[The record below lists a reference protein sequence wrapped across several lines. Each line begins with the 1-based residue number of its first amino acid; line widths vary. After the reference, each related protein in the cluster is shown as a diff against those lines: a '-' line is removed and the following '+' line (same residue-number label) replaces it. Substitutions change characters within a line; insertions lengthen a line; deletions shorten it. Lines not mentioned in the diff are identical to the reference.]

1 MNEEIDMMAGR
12 FLRLSDCV
20 KVYKNPSFSPRPPT
34 MQIPE
39 GFKDDVIAGMIKVD
53 LSRKYNIG
61 EKSAGRL
68 YEEAIEEHLSK
79 TGNNEAELRARLKAK
94 HSERKSELAVEGNK
108 KRGNDERYKHVHI
121 YR

>member
-20 KVYKNPSFSPRPPT
+20 KVYKNPSFVVHSQTVKAPA
-34 MQIPE
+34 
-39 GFKDDVIAGMIKVD
+39 GFREDVIAGLNKRD
-53 LSRKYNIG
+53 LSRKYDIK
-61 EKSAGRL
+61 EKSVARL

-79 TGNNEAELRARLKAK
+79 TGDNEAELRVRLKAK
-94 HSERKSELAVEGNK
+94 QSERKSELAVEGNK
-108 KRGNDERYKHVHI
+108 KRGNDERYKPVHI